1 MAEGLDGQLHCLPNS
16 MCKLPRAADPAEY
29 NDDDG
34 DETAPP
40 MYEELTSAAQGPPP
54 AQGPRGRRTT
64 PKLCKFYNSPKG
76 CRDGVMCLFWHAK
89 DPALDLEPA
98 LPSDP
103 KTIDCALCGQKGIP
117 VSCAEIHAQFVCKP
131 LQAKPDVQPLDP
143 PKRKSAPPASTP
155 HVGGTAGAGTQ
166 TPYCKFYLS
175 PGGCAHGVTC
185 RFRHDQGITAPQA
198 PTPIPVVPEPV
209 GKRKRPVPCKFYF
222 TAAGCQS
229 GVLCR
234 FSHASG
240 DATDP
245 PAKRGAR
252 GNGAAAPVA
261 CQRHQKARHPS
272 DINPDTGCCYDHAL
286 CDARHLQAE
295 DLPSYDQACP
305 RYDPQASRDKVLC
318 ARHGKLRKSMY
329 IDPRTGGCFD
339 SSPCMT

>member
-1 MAEGLDGQLHCLPNS
+1 MECAKCTAYIPAALMANFCPECGHSLRTQGTKEPPQVGRVVSSAPAGSLKIAINQS
-16 MCKLPRAADPAEY
+16 SRATTIP
-29 NDDDG
+29 
-34 DETAPP
+34 TRAPP
-40 MYEELTSAAQGPPP
+40 TKKPNIEATVRY
-54 AQGPRGRRTT
+54 
-64 PKLCKFYNSPKG
+64 
-76 CRDGVMCLFWHAK
+76 H
-89 DPALDLEPA
+89 DP
-98 LPSDP
+98 
-103 KTIDCALCGQKGIP
+103 
-117 VSCAEIHAQFVCKP
+117 
-131 LQAKPDVQPLDP
+131 P